1 MRDSTAEWRSRL
13 EALLALGGLRS
24 VSRVLVV
31 EECRSTQDEAERLA
45 EGRAGLLLVTRRQT
59 QGRGRQ
65 GRSWHQNGQGVAATF
80 VLDSRAFR
88 ASRTGDRGTGSR
100 GTGFQAMEGR
110 AEVGSLGQQD
120 ALAMGGGTQA
130 GAMAW
135 ETGMLALA
143 AGLAA
148 AEAVQ
153 GALAGTNARVGLKWP
168 NDVVAWSGPDRPDR
182 PAKIAGCLIEQRGRL
197 ALVGI
202 GINVRQ
208 RAEDFPPDLAGRC
221 TSVAMLGGRED
232 IIDVIGRLARALDA
246 ALALPPEALVEEWRR
261 RDILAGT
268 VRTLEHDGRR
278 WTGRVESIDPL
289 AHVRL
294 TTPAGPIEL
303 PAASTTVVW
312 E

>member
-1 MRDSTAEWRSRL
+1 MRDSAAEWRSRL
-13 EALLALGGLRS
+13 EALLASGGLRS
-24 VSRVLVV
+24 VSRVVV
-31 EECRSTQDEAERLA
+31 LEECRSTQDEAERLA
-45 EGRAGLLLVTRRQT
+45 EGRAGLLLVALRQT

-80 VLDSRAFR
+80 VLDARAFR
-88 ASRTGDRGTGSR
+88 VSRAGDRGTAFQPGEEAGSR
-100 GTGFQAMEGR
+100 G
-110 AEVGSLGQQD
+110 QD
-120 ALAMGGGTQA
+120 ARATEGGMPA

-135 ETGMLALA
+135 ESAMLALA

-148 AEAVQ
+148 AEAVE
-153 GALAGTNARVGLKWP
+153 GALAGTDARVGLKWP
-168 NDVVAWSGPDRPDR
+168 NDVVAWKGPERPDR
-182 PAKIAGCLIEQRGRL
+182 PAKIAGCLVERRGGL

-208 RAEDFPPDLAGRC
+208 RAEDFPPDLTARC
-221 TSVAMLGGRED
+221 TSVAMLGERGD
-232 IIDVIGRLARALDA
+232 IIDVIGRLAGALDA
-246 ALALPPEALVEEWRR
+246 ALALSREALVEEWRR
-261 RDILAGT
+261 RDVLAGT

-278 WTGRVESIDPL
+278 WTGRVESIDPM

-294 TTPAGPIEL
+294 STPAGVMAL